1 MSIQAG
7 WYPDPGGQQ
16 GLYRYWDGQTWS
28 AATTTNPQAAPPS
41 QGLVPQQ
48 AGPGQG
54 GYNPYQP
61 QGGGPLEQKK
71 SPIGWWIGAGVIL
84 IALVVLAAFF
94 VRGAVNNINTPG
106 GGGSGGP
113 VAELCPVDKSQATAA
128 PKQYNDGRVHGG
140 ALSYPRLPAPWGAPE
155 GDIRV
160 PFGRDVMTQ
169 NASVHQDYNAA
180 KDDWVAS
187 VLVAELIAGDGFFS
201 PQDGAQIV
209 VKCVTGTF
217 YGEGTEVTREDTEN
231 RATTVDGQDAWT
243 LESHL
248 TFDIEGLPTKGELLI
263 VVIVASDDATSSL
276 FYASI
281 PDDSPQYVQPARD
294 ALKQLKVE

>member
-16 GLYRYWDGQTWS
+16 GLFRYWDGQTWS
-28 AATTTNPQAAPPS
+28 AATTTNPQTSPPS

-54 GYNPYQP
+54 GYNQYQA
-61 QGGGPLEQKK
+61 QGGGPLEPKK

-84 IALVVLAAFF
+84 VALVVLAAFF
-94 VRGAVNNINTPG
+94 VRGAVNNINTPS

-113 VAELCPVDKSQATAA
+113 VAELCPVDRTQRTAA

-140 ALSYPRLPAPWGAPE
+140 ALSYPRLPSPWGAPQ
-155 GDIRV
+155 GDNRV
-160 PFGRDVMTQ
+160 AFGRDVMSQ
-169 NASVHQDYNAA
+169 SASVHTLYDGRNS
-180 KDDWVAS
+180 WVAS
-187 VLVAELIAGDGFFS
+187 VLVAELIAGDGFFTPEQGS
-201 PQDGAQIV
+201 EIV

-217 YGEGTEVTREDTEN
+217 YDEAEVTREDKVN
-231 RATTVDGQDAWT
+231 RATTVDGQDAWIV
-243 LESHL
+243 ESQL
-248 TFDIEGLPTKGELLI
+248 SFDIEGLPTKGELLI
-263 VVIVASDDATSSL
+263 VVIVASNDATSSL